1 MGQEHHDA
9 ARAFAAKLGVRDGD
23 FEALKV
29 RGVATSDDGGEQVP
43 AAIKAKWQRWCVRGH
58 PDKGGNH
65 GAFTAMGQEYSVF
78 KAWFKSHLAD
88 VSGSREAMEL
98 CEQLGQQKKRA
109 GEAKAAAETALAE
122 TRFEDAIDSVSVARA
137 EFGAWITAAKPAG
150 KTRAHVEGEV
160 QGLER
165 IQRAAEECI
174 EKREKEKQQREE
186 NQAYTLGL
194 DSVLSAVFGA
204 RHCRE
209 RPISEHF
216 KALNASWEEAA
227 RREKELEAQIVR
239 LNHDNARMRCEMDA
253 QTQAHGEAANAWRQE
268 EQMLRAR
275 ADEAQAQYN
284 ALKKEVDDVLHSAG
298 SGGFVAALK
307 SVTGMFSRGS
317 STPVPSLAS
326 LRQEFD
332 HLKAE
337 NEELTGA
344 LKKCQNDKDLLEC
357 EVKTVHE
364 LQNTVSELKNIIAAR
379 DKKIVLLEKQ
389 GDKQVDAKQR
399 DRVLLH
405 SADRGAL
412 ANSHHREDSATPAAL
427 EPTSVERQAMETL
440 MSGLRTATHHVE
452 RDGQAG
458 HWCIRIPIK
467 SGTTTPAT

>member
-1 MGQEHHDA
+1 M
-9 ARAFAAKLGVRDGD
+9 
-23 FEALKV
+23 
-29 RGVATSDDGGEQVP
+29 
-43 AAIKAKWQRWCVRGH
+43 
-58 PDKGGNH
+58 
-65 GAFTAMGQEYSVF
+65 
-78 KAWFKSHLAD
+78 
-88 VSGSREAMEL
+88 
-98 CEQLGQQKKRA
+98 
-109 GEAKAAAETALAE
+109 
-122 TRFEDAIDSVSVARA
+122 
-137 EFGAWITAAKPAG
+137 
-150 KTRAHVEGEV
+150 
-160 QGLER
+160 
-165 IQRAAEECI
+165 
-174 EKREKEKQQREE
+174 
-186 NQAYTLGL
+186 
-194 DSVLSAVFGA
+194 
-204 RHCRE
+204 
-209 RPISEHF
+209 
-216 KALNASWEEAA
+216 
-227 RREKELEAQIVR
+227 R

-337 NEELTGA
+337 SEELTGA

-364 LQNTVSELKNIIAAR
+364 LQNTVSELK
-379 DKKIVLLEKQ
+379 
-389 GDKQVDAKQR
+389 R

-440 MSGLRTATHHVE
+440 MSGLRKATHHVE

-467 SGTTTPAT
+467 SGTTPAT